1 MVKMW
6 DEDAPVK
13 YLNDTPEVIKARFL
27 PFTCGVNVND
37 MMAETYLRQLLDE
50 FPGIVKGLGEIM
62 SRHDD
67 LTTLTSDK
75 PSRAN
80 STSIEKRLLILIH
93 HNISPSYMDK
103 SLCLSKIERAWESNR
118 KANIIWVQ
126 VGISRRVE
134 LSNLSEIADTV
145 LKHHQDLHF
154 DISWIAFENYIAKDD
169 RPSDL
174 WVKLIEQ
181 QENRFMIG
189 TDVVDRWTNYITN
202 LMSPNTMRY

>member
-1 MVKMW
+1 
-6 DEDAPVK
+6 
-13 YLNDTPEVIKARFL
+13 
-27 PFTCGVNVND
+27 
-37 MMAETYLRQLLDE
+37 
-50 FPGIVKGLGEIM
+50 
-62 SRHDD
+62 
-67 LTTLTSDK
+67 
-75 PSRAN
+75 
-80 STSIEKRLLILIH
+80 
-93 HNISPSYMDK
+93 MDK